1 MEWEDLLIPPGIHTA
16 NNWSIEYGLAYDDTE
31 DFFSASRYDYDNDI
45 NIEIIARNAWEDP
58 IMDLYEWPDG
68 FNTGSM
74 YLEIEKEMVPLF
86 ARELEQLCGDMS
98 VETMRQFFNGRYSVG
113 VVYISVIYCR
123 DDIRTNIVIYISD
136 PHQFIR
142 EMQRLQGAPAF
153 QYNTTDLLSFLD
165 ADESEVGA

>member
-1 MEWEDLLIPPGIHTA
+1 
-16 NNWSIEYGLAYDDTE
+16 
-31 DFFSASRYDYDNDI
+31 
-45 NIEIIARNAWEDP
+45 
-58 IMDLYEWPDG
+58 
-68 FNTGSM
+68 M